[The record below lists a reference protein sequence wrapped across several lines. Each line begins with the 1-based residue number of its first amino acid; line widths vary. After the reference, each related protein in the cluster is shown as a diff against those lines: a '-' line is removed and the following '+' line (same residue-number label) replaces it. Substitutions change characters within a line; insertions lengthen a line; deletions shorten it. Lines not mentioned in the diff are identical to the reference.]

1 MLGYSMPKPYAMLAL
16 SLTGLLYPWSG
27 AGVTR
32 SFALS
37 CVHLFSRFR
46 EPPSRAFGSILKALG
61 SGGGRTFCFARSDW
75 ARLRVFETIPRQSLE
90 RKCGFVVLINAMLC
104 LLCYA
109 MLKLQ
114 KLFSS

>member
-1 MLGYSMPKPYAMLAL
+1 MLGYSVPKPYAMLAL

-46 EPPSRAFGSILKALG
+46 DENSSFPKYQEY
-61 SGGGRTFCFARSDW
+61 ARNI
-75 ARLRVFETIPRQSLE
+75 AGI
-90 RKCGFVVLINAMLC
+90 
-104 LLCYA
+104 
-109 MLKLQ
+109 
-114 KLFSS
+114 

>member
-46 EPPSRAFGSILKALG
+46 EPPSSIWEHSESIRERRRQDVLFCTKRLGAFESI
-61 SGGGRTFCFARSDW
+61 
-75 ARLRVFETIPRQSLE
+75 
-90 RKCGFVVLINAMLC
+90 
-104 LLCYA
+104 
-109 MLKLQ
+109 
-114 KLFSS
+114 